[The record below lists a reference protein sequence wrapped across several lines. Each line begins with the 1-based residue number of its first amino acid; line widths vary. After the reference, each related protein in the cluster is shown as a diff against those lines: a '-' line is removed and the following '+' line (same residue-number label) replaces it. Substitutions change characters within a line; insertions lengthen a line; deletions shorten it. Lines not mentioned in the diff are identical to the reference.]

1 MAKTM
6 VIMLATSRRC
16 IGMLR
21 EAVLPVNQRTVGP
34 PYLSTSKGLP
44 LASAMLPS
52 FFMTEA
58 CLQGWIEAAGTPE

>member
-1 MAKTM
+1 MIST
-6 VIMLATSRRC
+6 LATSGHY
-16 IGMLR
+16 IGMLCK
-21 EAVLPVNQRTVGP
+21 AVLPVNQRIAGLT
-34 PYLSTSKGLP
+34 YLSTWKGLP